1 MEAKFFKEIVKK
13 MNVKTLN
20 DFEKELRTNINHE
33 LEIERKT
40 NEKLVVSQMGVP
52 GHFLYIWLIYALFHI

>member
-13 MNVKTLN
+13 MNVKTLK
-20 DFEKELRTNINHE
+20 DFDKELRTNINHE

-40 NEKLVVSQMGVP
+40 NEN
-52 GHFLYIWLIYALFHI
+52 